1 MKKYFFPLIIIGTLA
16 MIVVMRITEAPL
28 KQPATPAGI
37 INLELA
43 FDTVNSNKIIDAWAT
58 ANVIKDAR
66 INTYCDFVFIFFY
79 TLFLFFCCKKLTAKF
94 REGDWKR
101 NAGLFFSK
109 AVFVSALLDVGENSG
124 MLLTLNGSGSSGI
137 VLFTSVCSAIK
148 WAIVLLTIIYILLA
162 LFSKRQVP

>member
-1 MKKYFFPLIIIGTLA
+1 MKKLLFPLVIIGTLA

-43 FDTVNSNKIIDAWAT
+43 FDTVNSNKIIDAWTT

-66 INTYCDFVFIFFY
+66 INTYCDFIFIFFY
-79 TLFLFFCCKKLTAKF
+79 TLFLFFSCKKLTVKF

-101 NAGLFFSK
+101 NAGQFFSK
-109 AVFVSALLDVGENSG
+109 AILVSALLDVGENSG